1 MLSNCI
7 KKLPDSNA
15 FYKDAKW
22 KIKKMI
28 NQHGN
33 FHIFRTQSYNT
44 GSWGLYKQLMK
55 GKNLTQLSK
64 VPLENHFFNEA
75 INAQRKYIFEDLL
88 GWMR

>member
-33 FHIFRTQSYNT
+33 FHIFRTQS
-44 GSWGLYKQLMK
+44 
-55 GKNLTQLSK
+55 
-64 VPLENHFFNEA
+64 
-75 INAQRKYIFEDLL
+75 
-88 GWMR
+88 